1 MTPRPPAVDAWEQ
14 ADRRLDLSTM
24 KQQLAADVRL
34 VSPLTDAF
42 TFDGPDEVIGVFES
56 AFEVLRDIEV
66 HRVTGADRDW
76 VLWGKNTLR
85 GRNLEEIQ
93 WLHLDEEGLIDEIT
107 LFVRPVAAAADLLAR
122 IGGPMARR
130 GLMNERLIGGASLLA
145 AVPAGQLAVAE
156 KRILPRLKS

>member
-24 KQQLAADVRL
+24 KQQLASDVRL

-76 VLWGKNTLR
+76 VLQDSRHR
-85 GRNLEEIQ
+85 GGVSRACR
-93 WLHLDEEGLIDEIT
+93 GLICC
-107 LFVRPVAAAADLLAR
+107 FVSFWVDF
-122 IGGPMARR
+122 
-130 GLMNERLIGGASLLA
+130 
-145 AVPAGQLAVAE
+145 PAKAYDN
-156 KRILPRLKS
+156 